1 MNKMN
6 TVDVGSARLGQ
17 GGEAPARAY
26 YIGPWGDQ
34 MSVFA
39 AKMDRQLD
47 ENETRMTGGPIDE
60 GSGVSGSSQR
70 SLTDKNANGSAPD
83 VEESGSMFPD
93 IHRGKFTDPG
103 H

>member
-1 MNKMN
+1 M
-6 TVDVGSARLGQ
+6 DVGSALPGK

-47 ENETRMTGGPIDE
+47 ENETRLTGAPIE
-60 GSGVSGSSQR
+60 ESGVSGSSQR
-70 SLTDKNANGSAPD
+70 SLTDKHCSAENAPD
-83 VEESGSMFPD
+83 
-93 IHRGKFTDPG
+93 
-103 H
+103 